1 MSPKKAKG
9 LKLKEAKHLIANF
22 QQSKTSRCAAVKKK
36 KKWEAISLFLRSYEL
51 LSHPKNT
58 L

>member
-22 QQSKTSRCAAVKKK
+22 QQSKTSRCAAVKPPVNNMILG
-36 KKWEAISLFLRSYEL
+36 AG
-51 LSHPKNT
+51 T
-58 L
+58 